1 MRKITCI
8 FILIGS
14 MIKSL
19 FRKKP
24 KNGKASE
31 KAKAALQGKKILFIG
46 NSYTMNGYAVI
57 QRRSTVLT
65 QQERSNDNGFFYQLC
80 KRNGIDVSVTNWCF
94 SGHDV
99 THTFGGPCPAGK
111 ECSGKDHA
119 SYLTDRNFDYVVILS
134 SYLQPVTELFR
145 KENPNVKFV
154 LLVPHMAYDR
164 SYRWIADVPG
174 MKDHG
179 FIICN
184 WGQLVHH
191 ICSGETA
198 VPGALQKYDLSSFV
212 VSVSK
217 KDGHHENMLA
227 GYLTA
232 LITYCAITGDSAVG
246 QAYDFCDDPRV
257 DRRFCLAVHKRMKYV
272 YDPRTNFMDIFR
284 SPADMK
290 GLQQL
295 TDQYLAKFR

>member
-1 MRKITCI
+1 
-8 FILIGS
+8 
-14 MIKSL
+14 MIRSL

-24 KNGKASE
+24 QKGTASE
-31 KAKAALQGKKILFIG
+31 KAKAALRGKKLLFIG

-65 QQERSNDNGFFYQLC
+65 QQERSNDHGFFYQLC
-80 KRNGIDVSVTNWCF
+80 KANGIGVSVTNWCF

-111 ECSGKDHA
+111 ECSGEDHA
-119 SYLTDRNFDYVVILS
+119 AYLTDRNFDYVMIQCYKEDAYEKDLS

-145 KENPNVKFV
+145 KENPDVKFV

-164 SYRWIADVPG
+164 SYRWIPDVPG
-174 MKDHG
+174 MKEQG

-184 WGQLVHH
+184 WGQLLHD
-191 ICSGETA
+191 ICRGAVE
-198 VPGALQKYDLSSFV
+198 VPGATQSYDLSSFV

-232 LITYCAITGDSAVG
+232 LMTYCAITGESAVG
-246 QAYDFCDDPRV
+246 QRYDFCDDPTV
-257 DRRFCLAVHKRMKYV
+257 DRRFCLAVHKRMKYT
-272 YDPRTNFMDIFR
+272 YDPRTNFIEIFR
-284 SPADMK
+284 SPGDMK

-295 TDQYLAKFR
+295 TDRYIQKFN